1 MILVLIVSLM
11 LADVVVL
18 ALSSRALKALPEW
31 QVSTSM
37 TATFTGLKGGT
48 LKTRSIVSD
57 FARATVAD
65 DQTENSGGLR
75 CKSSESAKP
84 MSRASF
90 TAWVALPRTRARVTM
105 LGR

>member
-18 ALSSRALKALPEW
+18 ALSSRALKPEW